1 MLAARVGT
9 VGDGEDTFSEKSLP
23 STWKTLAC
31 NNLNMYTEEHFQICI
46 LLLHISLLIAS
57 S

>member
-1 MLAARVGT
+1 MLAAKVGT
-9 VGDGEDTFSEKSLP
+9 VGDGEDTFSEESLP